1 MSAIEAR
8 RRARE
13 RLGSDGSYAG
23 DVTPAEAWEILEGE
37 ADAILIDVRTDA
49 EWNYV
54 GVPNLSSLGKKPALI
69 AWQIFPTGA
78 LNPRFVDDV
87 AKLGIRKDATVLLLC
102 RTGGRSKAAAQALTA
117 AGFSASYNVLD
128 GFEGGH
134 DANQHRGTRAGWK
147 AVGLPWGQG

>member
-13 RLGSDGSYAG
+13 RLGSDQSYAG

-37 ADAILIDVRTDA
+37 TDSILIDVRTDA
-49 EWNYV
+49 EWTYV
-54 GVPNLSSLGKKPALI
+54 GVPNLSRLGKKPALI
-69 AWQIFPTGA
+69 PWQTFPTGA
-78 LNPRFVDDV
+78 PNPRFVDDV
-87 AKLGIRKDATVLLLC
+87 SKLGIKKDATILLLC

-117 AGFSASYNVLD
+117 AGFNASYNVLE

-134 DANQHRGTRAGWK
+134 DSEQHRGTRSGWK
-147 AVGLPWGQG
+147 VAGLPWGQS